1 MSNVTEDSNDTGY
14 SRPLEGMQGVIAL
27 LSKMH
32 EDTNVTL
39 LHLFTRIG
47 HEVDLSKTRREL
59 FNLLGNI
66 PDLSLDDKFDVCEA
80 LGEKPERLDLF
91 MGLPDSVKP
100 AYVMRVLKEKGKRQ
114 E

>member
-14 SRPLEGMQGVIAL
+14 SRPLEGMAGVIAL
-27 LSKMH
+27 LGKMH

-66 PDLSLDDKFDVCEA
+66 PDLSLTDKFVVCET
-80 LGEKPERLDLF
+80 LGGNPARLDLF

-100 AYVMRVLKEKGKRQ
+100 AYVLRVLKERGQRQ